1 MHFKKFHKKKVK
13 KLKKKLQKKVSAKY
27 RPSKKNKITANQFK
41 A

>member
-1 MHFKKFHKKKVK
+1 MHFKKIHEKKVN
-13 KLKKKLQKKVSAKY
+13 KLEKKLQKKVSAKY